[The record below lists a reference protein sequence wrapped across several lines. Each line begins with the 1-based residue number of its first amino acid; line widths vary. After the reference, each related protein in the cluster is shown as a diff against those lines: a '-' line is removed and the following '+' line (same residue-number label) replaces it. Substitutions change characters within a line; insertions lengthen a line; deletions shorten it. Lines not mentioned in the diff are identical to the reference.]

1 MLERKKGA
9 IVNVGSLEGNI
20 PAPFYTIYGATKA
33 FVEVSPFLLF
43 LFSPPFFASNIQV
56 THPTLLASHVTY

>member
-33 FVEVSPFLLF
+33 FVEVFHF
-43 LFSPPFFASNIQV
+43 LFFSPLFFASSIPV

>member
-33 FVEVSPFLLF
+33 FVEVSPFLIFFHFCLV
-43 LFSPPFFASNIQV
+43 FASNIPV
-56 THPTLLASHVTY
+56 THPTLLASHVAY